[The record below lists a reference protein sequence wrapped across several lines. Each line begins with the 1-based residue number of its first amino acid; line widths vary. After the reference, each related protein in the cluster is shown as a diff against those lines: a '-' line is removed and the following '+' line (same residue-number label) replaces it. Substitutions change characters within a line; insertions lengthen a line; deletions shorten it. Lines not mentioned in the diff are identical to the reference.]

1 MKSPR
6 EKFLIEQFPDHS
18 KSIKA
23 RQIWKRQKVSDSTRL
38 LIFVLSACFIGF
50 IAVLSIVVFWR
61 PEWDA
66 SPTTGLLIVIGG
78 SSVLF
83 FDVRKRAVMGYKELG
98 RKIKYH

>member
-38 LIFVLSACFIGF
+38 LIFVLSACVIGF
-50 IAVLSIVVFWR
+50 IAVLSIVIFW
-61 PEWDA
+61 PESWDN
-66 SPTTGLLIVIGG
+66 SPIVGILIVLIG
-78 SSVLF
+78 SVVFF
-83 FDVRKRAVMGYKELG
+83 FDLHKKS
-98 RKIKYH
+98 